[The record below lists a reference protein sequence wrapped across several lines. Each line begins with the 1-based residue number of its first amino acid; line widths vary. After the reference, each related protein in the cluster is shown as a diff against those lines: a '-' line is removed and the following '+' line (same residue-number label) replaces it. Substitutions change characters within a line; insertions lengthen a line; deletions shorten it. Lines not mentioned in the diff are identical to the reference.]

1 MAMSHWAQAEQ
12 KPRVPFF
19 VPLFN
24 PFARRLLGAGIPLG
38 PNGLLTVRGRKSGL
52 PRTTPVAVVDING
65 RRWIIATFGDVNWA
79 RNLRADPQATIT
91 IKGRETKVRASEL
104 SIPERALF
112 FKDVLAPYVRSVPF
126 GSFLIGRV
134 LGARELLT
142 DPDRAA

>member
-1 MAMSHWAQAEQ
+1 
-12 KPRVPFF
+12 
-19 VPLFN
+19 
-24 PFARRLLGAGIPLG
+24 
-38 PNGLLTVRGRKSGL
+38 
-52 PRTTPVAVVDING
+52 VAVVDING

-104 SIPERALF
+104 SIPERPLF

-142 DPDRAA
+142 DPDRAAQEHPVFELV